1 MQPRPLAED
10 SILSESEAAEA
21 IPFCL
26 FKVPYYGKSSGMFA
40 KTFKQL
46 VEDNFKVDLRV
57 IFTTNKVGSSF
68 SLKSRSPSTLWS
80 NVVYRFTCAATAHLT
95 YIGYTSRHL
104 STRAEEHT
112 DLTKNTKSHV
122 RSHILSCDGCKDARV
137 NFTNFEVLKHY
148 SSEMDCKVG
157 EALAIKKH
165 RPHINKQL
173 FANGASLILNVW
185 N

>member
-1 MQPRPLAED
+1 MWITVSHVLRQRISRILDIRLATYRPEQRN
-10 SILSESEAAEA
+10 
-21 IPFCL
+21 
-26 FKVPYYGKSSGMFA
+26 
-40 KTFKQL
+40 TQ
-46 VEDNFKVDLRV
+46 
-57 IFTTNKVGSSF
+57 
-68 SLKSRSPSTLWS
+68 
-80 NVVYRFTCAATAHLT
+80 
-95 YIGYTSRHL
+95 TSQ
-104 STRAEEHT
+104 
-112 DLTKNTKSHV
+112 KNTKSHV
-122 RSHILSCDGCKDARV
+122 CSHILSCDGCKDARV